1 MDISLGRFD
10 VPALCTRRSDLLD
23 VLLSGLPQTK
33 GADRIHF
40 AEGISS
46 EHDFL
51 IAAVGIRFTWYGT
64 ANTGECHA
72 NSPESRKRELM
83 EMFAGW
89 HKPIAE
95 LISATDEGCIL
106 KNGAYDLAPLKR

>member
-10 VPALCTRRSDLLD
+10 VPELCTRRSDHLD

-33 GADRIHF
+33 GAVRIHF

-51 IAAVGIRFTWYGT
+51 IAADGIRFTWYGT
-64 ANTGECHA
+64 ANTVEGHA
-72 NSPESRKRELM
+72 NSPEGRKKALM

-89 HKPIAE
+89 QETHCGTNFRDGGRLHFEERRIRSGP
-95 LISATDEGCIL
+95 
-106 KNGAYDLAPLKR
+106 P